1 MANYSVNVTQ
11 SKTLFP
17 DNTPAGTSTVF
28 AVTNSLAGASYFSLE
43 TIPNNLGVYLGTVPS
58 ISGSFT
64 YSSGILN
71 LVNDNY
77 KMSAVVA
84 PGGGTITFVP
94 AVPLTAS
101 TFWMRGTS

>member
-1 MANYSVNVTQ
+1 MATYSVNVTQ

-17 DNTPAGTSTVF
+17 DNTSIGTSTVF

-43 TIPNNLGVYLGTVPS
+43 TIPNNLGVYTSIVPS

-64 YSSGILN
+64 YDSGIIN
-71 LVNDNY
+71 LVADNY
-77 KMSAVVA
+77 KMSAVVK
-84 PGGGTITFVP
+84 PGGGVITFIP

-101 TFWMRGTS
+101 TLWMRGTS

>member
-1 MANYSVNVTQ
+1 MATYSVNVTQ

-28 AVTNSLAGASYFSLE
+28 AVTNSLAGTSYFALE
-43 TIPNNLGVYLGTVPS
+43 TIPNSQGIYISVIPS

-64 YSSGILN
+64 YDSGITT
-71 LVNDNY
+71 LVADNY
-77 KMSAVVA
+77 KMAAVVK

-101 TFWMRGTS
+101 TLWMRGTS

>member
-1 MANYSVNVTQ
+1 MATYSVNVTQ

-17 DNTPAGTSTVF
+17 DNTPVGTSTVF

-43 TIPNNLGVYLGTVPS
+43 TIPDNSGVYYGVVPS

-64 YSSGILN
+64 YSTGIIN

-77 KMSAVVA
+77 KVSAVVA
-84 PGGGTITFVP
+84 PGGGVITFVP

-101 TFWMRGTS
+101 TLWMRGTS

>member
-43 TIPNNLGVYLGTVPS
+43 TIPNNLGVYSGSVPS

-64 YSSGILN
+64 YSTGILN
-71 LVNDNY
+71 LVNDDY

-84 PGGGTITFVP
+84 PGGGTITFIP
-94 AVPLTAS
+94 AIYISAS
-101 TFWMRGTS
+101 SIWMRGTS

>member
-1 MANYSVNVTQ
+1 MATYSVNVTQ

-43 TIPNNLGVYLGTVPS
+43 TIPNNQGFYSGSVPS

-64 YSSGILN
+64 YNSGIVD
-71 LVNDNY
+71 LVKDNY
-77 KMSAVVA
+77 KMSAVVK
-84 PGGGTITFVP
+84 PGGGVITFIP

>member
-1 MANYSVNVTQ
+1 MATYSVNVTQ

-43 TIPNNLGVYLGTVPS
+43 TIPNNLGFYSGSVPS

-64 YSSGILN
+64 YSAGIIN
-71 LVNDNY
+71 LVKDDY

-84 PGGGTITFVP
+84 PGGGVITFVP
-94 AVPLTAS
+94 AVPLSAS
-101 TFWMRGTS
+101 TLWMRGTS

>member
-17 DNTPAGTSTVF
+17 DNISGSQSTVF

-43 TIPNNLGVYLGTVPS
+43 TIPNNLGVYSGSVPS

-64 YSSGILN
+64 YNAGILN

-84 PGGGTITFVP
+84 PGGGTITFIP
-94 AVPLTAS
+94 AVYVSAS
-101 TFWMRGTS
+101 SVWMRGTS

>member
-11 SKTLFP
+11 SNTLFP

-28 AVTNSLAGASYFSLE
+28 DVTNSLAGASYFSLE
-43 TIPNNLGVYLGTVPS
+43 TIPNNQGFYSGSVPS

-64 YSSGILN
+64 YSSGIIN
-71 LVNDNY
+71 LVSDNY

-101 TFWMRGTS
+101 TLWMRGTS

>member
-11 SKTLFP
+11 SKTLFTP
-17 DNTPAGTSTVF
+17 DTPAGTSTVF

-43 TIPNNLGVYLGTVPS
+43 TIPNSQGFYSGLVPG

-64 YSSGILN
+64 YNAGILN

-84 PGGGTITFVP
+84 PGGGVITFIP

-101 TFWMRGTS
+101 TLWMRGIS

>member
-1 MANYSVNVTQ
+1 MATYSVNVTQ

-17 DNTPAGTSTVF
+17 DNTPIGTSTLF

-43 TIPNNLGVYLGTVPS
+43 TIPNNLGVYTSIVPG

-64 YSSGILN
+64 YDSGITN
-71 LVNDNY
+71 LVADNY
-77 KMSAVVA
+77 KMSAVVK
-84 PGGGTITFVP
+84 PGGGVITFVP

-101 TFWMRGTS
+101 TLWMRGTS

>member
-43 TIPNNLGVYLGTVPS
+43 TIPNNSGVYYGTVPS

-64 YSSGILN
+64 YSAGIID
-71 LVNDNY
+71 LVKDNY

-94 AVPLTAS
+94 AVYVSAS
-101 TFWMRGTS
+101 SVWMRGTS